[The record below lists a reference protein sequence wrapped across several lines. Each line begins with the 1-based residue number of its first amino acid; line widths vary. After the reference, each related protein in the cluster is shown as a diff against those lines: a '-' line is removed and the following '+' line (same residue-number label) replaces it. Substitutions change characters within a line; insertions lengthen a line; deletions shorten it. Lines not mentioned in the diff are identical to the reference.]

1 MENSKNEYKKKVCK
15 ESSGFTIIGWKNSK
29 WTKIIEPID
38 TETDSTY
45 LDKKWLWKT
54 KYIELYLV

>member
-38 TETDSTY
+38 TETAHIWIKNGCGRLS
-45 LDKKWLWKT
+45 
-54 KYIELYLV
+54 I